1 MHGQAVVAGTRVP
14 VATRVP
20 VGVILDCVAAGMA
33 VKEIVSPGAAARSG

>member
-14 VATRVP
+14 VC
-20 VGVILDCVAAGMA
+20 VILDCVAAGMA